1 MLANAFLFGNV
12 FMKNPFK
19 ILNKL
24 DYALWLGSIAIIV
37 TAFAVV
43 GKRDYITLASAVIGI
58 TAVLFTAKGHVLGQA
73 LIVVFSVFYGV
84 ISYYSK
90 YYGEMM
96 TYLGMSAPV
105 AVAAVISWIRHPHGD
120 GSRVK
125 VASLKKR
132 TIAAVFVFAIAVT
145 AAFYFILRA
154 CGTANIEVSTLSVA
168 TSFLAAAF
176 TVLRS
181 PLYAVFYALN
191 DFVLIVLWTLAT
203 YTDISNLPMIICFS
217 IFSVNDVYGFICWR
231 KMKKVQSVDDWQ
243 NAKARIEKQ
252 CDNE

>member
-125 VASLKKR
+125 VASLKKQ
-132 TIAAVFVFAIAVT
+132 TIAAVFAFAIAVT

-154 CGTANIEVSTLSVA
+154 CGTANIEVSTLSFRTTLV
-168 TSFLAAAF
+168 
-176 TVLRS
+176 
-181 PLYAVFYALN
+181 
-191 DFVLIVLWTLAT
+191 VLWTLAT
-203 YTDISNLPMIICFS
+203 YSDISNLPMIICFS
-217 IFSVNDVYGFICWR
+217 IFSINDVYGFICWR
-231 KMKKVQSVDDWQ
+231 KMKKVQSVDDEQ